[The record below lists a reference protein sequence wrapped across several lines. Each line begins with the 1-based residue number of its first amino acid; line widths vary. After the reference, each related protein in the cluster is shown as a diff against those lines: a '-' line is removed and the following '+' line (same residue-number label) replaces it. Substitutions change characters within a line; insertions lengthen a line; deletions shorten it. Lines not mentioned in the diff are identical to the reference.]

1 MTAELMVGTELAAAM
16 VTRAAERAAELVE
29 KTGVQPCLAT
39 VLVGDDPASATY
51 VRMKQNR
58 SKKAGIASRSVV
70 LPAETTTEELVAE
83 IHKLSSDPAVHG
95 ILLQHPVPA
104 QIDERAAFEAID
116 PAKDVDGVTMRSFA
130 AMAFGDPG
138 FRSATPGGIM
148 RLLEAYDVPLQ
159 GAHAVVIGRSP
170 ILGKPAGMLLLASNA
185 TVTYTHSRTVDLPA
199 IVRTADVVIAAV
211 GKANFV
217 RGDWLKPGTV
227 VIDAGYNEGNVG
239 DVHFEEAAQVARLIT
254 PVPGGVGP
262 MTIALLLEQTVDAA
276 VAQSETDVHAVATL
290 A

>member
-1 MTAELMVGTELAAAM
+1 MTTAELMIGTDLAAEM
-16 VTRAAERAAELVE
+16 VAKAADRAKTLQE

-58 SKKAGIASRSVV
+58 SKKAGIGSQSVV

-83 IHKLSSDPAVHG
+83 LTRLSEDPAVHG

-148 RLLEAYDVPLQ
+148 RLLEAYDVPIA

-170 ILGKPAGMLLLASNA
+170 ILGKPVGMLLLASNA

-199 IVRTADVVIAAV
+199 IVRTADIVVAAV

-217 RGDWLKPGTV
+217 RGDWLKPGAV
-227 VIDAGYNEGNVG
+227 VVDAGYNEGNVG

-262 MTIALLLEQTVDAA
+262 MTISLLLEQTVDAA
-276 VAQSETDVHAVATL
+276 EAQTL
-290 A
+290 